1 MRMWRSYRPASR
13 SISTASSA
21 GTVLIRAGLNALF
34 PRDPL
39 SGSRFIHIQRSY
51 SSISSRKSLH
61 NARVA
66 ASAVND
72 SWRRVP
78 AGSGSLGLGCQQK
91 RFLFGNQG
99 SGFSG
104 GDGAESSG
112 GAEDESGGDE
122 GPYSPPPPQ
131 MSALTTMLVPEVFP
145 NVPLIAVNRNPVF
158 PRFIKI
164 IEVMISLMHA

>member
-1 MRMWRSYRPASR
+1 MRMWRSYRPVSR

-21 GTVLIRAGLNALF
+21 GAVMIRAGLNALF

-61 NARVA
+61 NARIT
-66 ASAVND
+66 ASMVTD
-72 SWRRVP
+72 RWSRVT
-78 AGSGSLGLGCQQK
+78 AGSGSLGSGCQR
-91 RFLFGNQG
+91 RFLFGNKG

-104 GDGAESSG
+104 EDGAESSG
-112 GAEDESGGDE
+112 GAPDESGGDE
-122 GPYSPPPPQ
+122 GPYSPPQ
-131 MSALTTMLVPEVFP
+131 MTALTPMLVPEVFP

-164 IEVMISLMHA
+164 IEVISHGLIRA